1 MADGLDRS
9 KLEAELR
16 LQVEWAR
23 AVVFDQSCQ
32 VLAATLQVD
41 PGELQ

>member
-1 MADGLDRS
+1 MAAGLDRS
-9 KLEAELR
+9 QLETELR

-23 AVVFDQSCQ
+23 AVVFDQSGQ